1 MEGFCFTLE
10 KVAGPFLMS
19 VVSGVVG
26 GLIVYKMLDKKF
38 NQFSSILFILFVFI
52 TLMFFLFSIDLIYR
66 IIDISLNF
74 FCK

>member
-38 NQFSSILFILFVFI
+38 NQRIAIPEQLGRYLTTEKYWHLRDMNIYPDFVQ
-52 TLMFFLFSIDLIYR
+52 S
-66 IIDISLNF
+66 
-74 FCK
+74 